1 MFAKE
6 TLLFPTKE
14 RSNYR
19 IPSIVATKD
28 GTVLA
33 FCNDRKDT
41 LADEAAEVS
50 LVFSCKKAGEDWSPI
65 QPLAEISGWACNIG
79 SAVYDEMIDTVM
91 CSFGRAPLTRSEWG
105 DYTKEQLE
113 EMDRQAAER
122 AKELGI
128 ERGDFL
134 IYSSDGGKSWTES
147 KLVVNPY
154 TFVGSDGITHTIGGG
169 CHGSA
174 HGIQLRHGVHKGR
187 LLCPSRVVVGKY
199 KSFDELSRCCYNN
212 AIYSDDHGKTWHA
225 SAPVQLG
232 TGEGTLIETS
242 DGTIVYN
249 SRAYFRDQKRYLANS
264 ADGGETY
271 GDFRTDDFLIEEK
284 GIGCNA
290 SFLRVEQAELKEV
303 TMLPQGADSVTVFVN
318 PRAETRRNMTACVSF
333 DSGTTWVH
341 TKTICESECAYSSL
355 AFSPVDQHFYLMYEK
370 GGENNPYKQGIVLL
384 EFDLEWLLAK

>member
-154 TFVGSDGITHTIGGG
+154 TFVGSDGITHTISGG

-333 DSGTTWVH
+333 DSGTTWIH

-355 AFSPVDQHFYLMYEK
+355 TFSPVDQHFYLMYEK
-370 GGENNPYKQGIVLL
+370 GGENNPYKQGIALL

>member
-6 TLLFPTKE
+6 VLLFPTTE

-33 FCNDRKDT
+33 FCNDRKNT
-41 LADEAAEVS
+41 VADEAAEVS
-50 LVFSCKKAGEDWSPI
+50 LVCSSKKAGEDWSPI
-65 QPLAEISGWACNIG
+65 KPLVEISGWACNIG
-79 SAVYDEMIDTVM
+79 SAVYDELIDTVM
-91 CSFGRAPLTRSEWG
+91 CSFNRSPLTRSEWG
-105 DYTKEQLE
+105 DYTKEQLA

-134 IYSSDGGKSWTES
+134 LKSSDGGKTWSES
-147 KLVVNPY
+147 KHVVNTY
-154 TFVGSDGITHTIGGG
+154 TFTTEEGKTHTIGGG

-199 KSFDELSRCCYNN
+199 KWFDELSRVCYNN
-212 AIYSDDHGKTWHA
+212 AIYSDDHGKTWYA

-242 DGTIVYN
+242 DGTIIYN

-264 ADGGETY
+264 TDGGETY

-284 GIGCNA
+284 AIGCNA
-290 SFLRVEQAELKEV
+290 SFLCVEQADLKDISI
-303 TMLPQGADSVTVFVN
+303 LPEGADSVTVFVN

-341 TKTICESECAYSSL
+341 TKTICESESAYSSL
-355 AFSPVDQHFYLMYEK
+355 VFSPIDQHFYLMYEK
-370 GGENNPYKQGIVLL
+370 GGAKNPYEQGIALL